1 MQPRRMLC
9 ICLCLS
15 ILVRSLNKE
24 KSAVMVLK
32 SNPIS
37 LFFFPSFSWPGP
49 LKESVKALEEQ
60 YKAEKQGK
68 VKKREN
74 RGEIFESSIKYSNA
88 RKTF

>member
-1 MQPRRMLC
+1 MT
-9 ICLCLS
+9 
-15 ILVRSLNKE
+15 V
-24 KSAVMVLK
+24 
-32 SNPIS
+32 
-37 LFFFPSFSWPGP
+37 FFPSFSWPGP